1 MRSSVELDKRDSLR
15 DSFIK
20 AIKDF
25 KPNYPLLFDKN
36 LKERSTKSKY
46 EKQEYNSKLTKSND
60 SKNCNRSKYEIKY
73 EGPTI
78 CDNQTVEVHDFRN
91 TKVTTKMTKVDIQED
106 LDDLLND
113 SDDFSSTYHPTL
125 KKKRKSKKTKK
136 KKRIKRKF
144 RDESFKHLSQDSKAV
159 TTRND
164 LTEET
169 INPLHPDSILVFEND
184 NQDTKF
190 EGTDM
195 IAQSKDDPNPRPSRV
210 DELLD
215 EILSDQ
221 DE

>member
-46 EKQEYNSKLTKSND
+46 EKQEYNSKLAKSND
-60 SKNCNRSKYEIKY
+60 CKNCSRSKYEIKY

-78 CDNQTVEVHDFRN
+78 SDNQTVEVHDFRN
-91 TKVTTKMTKVDIQED
+91 TKVTTKMTKVDIRDD

-113 SDDFSSTYHPTL
+113 SDDFSSSYHPTL
-125 KKKRKSKKTKK
+125 KKKKRKTKK

-144 RDESFKHLSQDSKAV
+144 RDESFKRLSQDSKAV

-169 INPLHPDSILVFEND
+169 INPLHHDSILVFEND
-184 NQDTKF
+184 NQGTKF
-190 EGTDM
+190 DGTDT
-195 IAQSKDDPNPRPSRV
+195 IAQPKDDPNPHPSRV